1 MNTGA
6 ENHMRLLPA
15 GVPRLLAIL
24 FTAFLGGLLS
34 LERLGV
40 AQDPLRLAAIV
51 GVLGL
56 FVAVG
61 LLAHT
66 IRVPDYYVGGR
77 AVSAAM
83 GGAAGAA
90 GGFLGAA
97 FIGVSGVYYA
107 FAEDGLRVIAA
118 LVLAAL
124 VVFGLLGPALRRLG
138 AASVPDFLGA
148 RFGGHGMRLLASTV
162 LGLSAFAILVA
173 LLGEATSFATHFSG
187 FDAETTMAGL
197 GLLVVLVCVPGGALS
212 ATATQVAQY
221 AVSIGAYLVALA
233 WLAFAAI
240 SEAPVAALPA
250 DWSIAAA
257 AASAFASLAER
268 FAGSAALDEA
278 MIVLALA
285 AGLVMSPFL
294 MPKALSAAAPLRV
307 PVMGFYTIL
316 YVVLP
321 VVLLPLLVLG
331 AGLLGIAVDGGD
343 IAPTFTR
350 LRDMPAAFVGLA
362 VAAILALYL
371 AAASAALLAAAS
383 ALSHDLVDRVL
394 MQRTPESRRL
404 FIARILL
411 ALIALGACRT
421 ASAVEIDPLAAIG
434 VALAMSAALL
444 PSLLLGIWWRR
455 ANAVGAFMGLIAGL
469 SVTAWS
475 LAASLLDVMAPAIL
489 VLGGDG
495 LTLAAAA
502 ILGVPIG
509 LAVTAAFSLM
519 TDEPKPRTQ
528 EFIDEIGRPR
538 RDILFKERPA

>member
-1 MNTGA
+1 
-6 ENHMRLLPA
+6 MRLLPA

-24 FTAFLGGLLS
+24 FAAFLGGLLS

-40 AQDPLRLAAIV
+40 APDSLRFAAIV
-51 GVLGL
+51 GALAL

-77 AVSAAM
+77 AISAAI
-83 GGAAGAA
+83 GGAAAAA

-107 FAEDGLRVIAA
+107 FAQDGLWMIAA

-124 VVFGLLGPALRRLG
+124 AVFGLLGPALRRLG
-138 AASVPDFLGA
+138 VTSVPDFLAA
-148 RFGGHGMRLLASTV
+148 RFGGHFMRLLAGVV

-173 LLGEATSFATHFSG
+173 LLGEATRFATLFSG
-187 FDAETTMAGL
+187 FDAEATMAGL
-197 GLLVVLVCVPGGALS
+197 GVLLVLACIPGGALS

-221 AVSIGAYLVALA
+221 AVSVGAYLIALA
-233 WLAFAAI
+233 WLAFPAI
-240 SEAPVAALPA
+240 AEAPAPA
-250 DWSIAAA
+250 TELSIAAA
-257 AASAFASLAER
+257 AASAIAPLAER
-268 FAGSAALDEA
+268 FAGSSGLDEA

-285 AGLVMSPFL
+285 TGLVMSPFL
-294 MPKALSAAAPLRV
+294 MPKALSAATPGRV
-307 PVMGFYTIL
+307 PVMGGYAIFYL
-316 YVVLP
+316 VLP
-321 VVLLPLLVLG
+321 AALLPLLILA

-343 IAPTFTR
+343 VAPTFTR
-350 LRDMPAAFVGLA
+350 LRDMPAAFAGLA
-362 VAAILALYL
+362 VAAVLALYL

-383 ALSHDLVDRVL
+383 SLSHDLVDRVL
-394 MQRTPESRRL
+394 MKRTPESRRL

-421 ASAVEIDPLAAIG
+421 ALAVDIDPLDMIG
-434 VALAMSAALL
+434 VALAFSAALL
-444 PSLLLGIWWRR
+444 PSLLLGLWWRR
-455 ANAVGAFMGLIAGL
+455 ANTVGAFMGIVAGL
-469 SVTAWS
+469 TVTSWS
-475 LAASLLDVMAPAIL
+475 LAASLLGVMAPAVL

-495 LTLAAAA
+495 LALVETA
-502 ILGVPIG
+502 ILGVPLG
-509 LAVTAAFSLM
+509 LAVTVAFSLM

-528 EFIDEIGRPR
+528 EFIDEIDRPR